1 MPYLFLHACIDSSV
15 CAEFIPR
22 MNLAAVRNER
32 FIRVCRV
39 IRDASHSIYILLIYP
54 YAQSLPVYPI
64 AQQQNWKVHS
74 YTWSLYTQKVLL
86 LEIFTAR
93 LSAEVLAL

>member
-1 MPYLFLHACIDSSV
+1 
-15 CAEFIPR
+15 